1 MHAPVMVELDGE
13 TDPLQLAMKELK
25 YVLCALL
32 KIPYI
37 DTKFLKCLFLS
48 KYKYG
53 SLIVSH

>member
-1 MHAPVMVELDGE
+1 MVELDGE

-32 KIPYI
+32 KKPYI